1 MYNMNISILGYKL
14 SLEILILIGVI
25 YLILVGHTLCGCC
38 NMGGIMEGLTTA
50 AASAIKDTTPAVGVG
65 ATPPAAQSAAAAQ
78 RQAER
83 QKIKHNIAERQQIRQ
98 NIKAHAATTPATP
111 VTTPVSTPATTTEG
125 FVGANTNY
133 GESSSYSLSSDI
145 PINTSSWTAPN
156 MTVKQGQ
163 QLSAG
168 VKSILNRQSQPI
180 PLPDGEML
188 MFANTEFKP
197 ECCPNA
203 YSTSTGCAC
212 MTTDQYNYLVL
223 RGGNNVPYS
232 EY

>member
-1 MYNMNISILGYKL
+1 
-14 SLEILILIGVI
+14 
-25 YLILVGHTLCGCC
+25 
-38 NMGGIMEGLTTA
+38 
-50 AASAIKDTTPAVGVG
+50 
-65 ATPPAAQSAAAAQ
+65 
-78 RQAER
+78 
-83 QKIKHNIAERQQIRQ
+83 
-98 NIKAHAATTPATP
+98 
-111 VTTPVSTPATTTEG
+111 
-125 FVGANTNY
+125 
-133 GESSSYSLSSDI
+133 
-145 PINTSSWTAPN
+145 